1 MYLLKSIKSGDVVV
15 TEGTIQPFIFILK
28 SGKLTVVKSKGRD
41 VKIVGEVLPGEF
53 VGEMAY
59 LGNEKMH
66 QASVIAITDSELIE
80 IPSDNFLK
88 VLAENPVWLKALLRS
103 FVLRIEEQNNK
114 KIQ

>member
-1 MYLLKSIKSGDVVV
+1 MYLMKSVKSGDVIL

-41 VKIVGEVLPGEF
+41 VKIIGEVLPGEF

-59 LGNEKMH
+59 LGTEKIH
-66 QASVIAITDSELIE
+66 QASVIAIADSEIIE
-80 IPSDNFLK
+80 IPNESFLK
-88 VLAENPVWLKALLRS
+88 VLADNPVWLKALLRS
-103 FVLRIEEQNNK
+103 FVLRIEESNNK